1 MNRALVLTGGSRG
14 IGRATALAAAAA
26 GWSVG
31 FGYRSDD
38 EAAREVVAAI
48 EDGGG
53 RAVAVRGDVSV
64 EADVLALYAAVEE
77 ALGPLGGAVVNAGI
91 AGRPSDFV
99 DVEEARMRRILE
111 VNVLGALLCAR
122 EAARRLARSR
132 GGRGGSIVL
141 VSSAAARLGS
151 PHEYVDYAASKGA
164 VESLGVGL
172 AKELAHDGVRVDV
185 VRPGIIET
193 DIHATGGDPDRAAR
207 LTPTIPLR
215 RPGTGDEVAAA
226 ILWLLGE
233 SSSYTTGSI
242 VEVTGGR

>member
-1 MNRALVLTGGSRG
+1 MTRTLLVTGGSRG

-31 FGYRSDD
+31 VGYRAD
-38 EAAREVVAAI
+38 EQAAREVVAAI
-48 EDGGG
+48 EEGGG

-77 ALGPLGGAVVNAGI
+77 ALGPLDGVVVNAGI
-91 AGRPSDFV
+91 ARSPSDFV
-99 DVEEARMRRILE
+99 EAEAAQMRRILE

-122 EAARRLARSR
+122 EAARRLAQSR
-132 GGRGGSIVL
+132 GGRGGSVVL

-164 VESLGVGL
+164 VETLGVGL
-172 AKELAHDGVRVDV
+172 AKELAHDGVRVNV

-193 DIHATGGDPDRAAR
+193 DIHAAGGDPDRAAR
-207 LTPTIPLR
+207 LTPSIPLR
-215 RPGTGDEVAAA
+215 RPGTADEVAAA
-226 ILWLLGE
+226 ILWLLGDA
-233 SSSYTTGSI
+233 SSYTTGSV

>member
-1 MNRALVLTGGSRG
+1 MTRTLLVTGGSRG
-14 IGRATALAAAAA
+14 IGRATTLAAAAA

-31 FGYRSDD
+31 FGYRADG
-38 EAAREVVAAI
+38 EAAREVVATI
-48 EDGGG
+48 EERGG

-77 ALGPLGGAVVNAGI
+77 ALGPLDGAVVNAGI
-91 AGRPSDFV
+91 AGRPADFV

-132 GGRGGSIVL
+132 KGRGGSIVL

-164 VESLGVGL
+164 VETLGVGL
-172 AKELAHDGVRVDV
+172 AKELAHDGVRVNV

-207 LTPTIPLR
+207 LTPSIPLG
-215 RPGTGDEVAAA
+215 RPGTADEVAAA
-226 ILWLLGE
+226 ILWLLGDA
-233 SSSYTTGSI
+233 SSYTTGSV

>member
-1 MNRALVLTGGSRG
+1 MTRTLLLTGGSRG
-14 IGRATALAAAAA
+14 IGRATALAAAAD

-31 FGYRSDD
+31 LGYRADE

-48 EDGGG
+48 EEGGG
-53 RAVAVRGDVSV
+53 RALAVRGDVSV

-77 ALGPLGGAVVNAGI
+77 ALGPLDGVVVNAGI
-91 AGRPSDFV
+91 ARSPSDFV
-99 DVEEARMRRILE
+99 DVEEAWMRRILE

-172 AKELAHDGVRVDV
+172 AKELAHDGVRVNV

-193 DIHATGGDPDRAAR
+193 DIHAAGGDPDRAAR